1 VRGGFKIQDSR
12 FQDSKIQDSGFKIQ
26 DSKSQESRFQELRI
40 EIPRIKNRDSGFQT
54 SGSEDSEMGL
64 ETLECR
70 SLES

>member
-1 VRGGFKIQDSR
+1 VKGRIQDSR
-12 FQDSKIQDSGFKIQ
+12 FKIPRFQDSGFRIQ
-26 DSKSQESRFQELRI
+26 DSKSQESRFQESRI